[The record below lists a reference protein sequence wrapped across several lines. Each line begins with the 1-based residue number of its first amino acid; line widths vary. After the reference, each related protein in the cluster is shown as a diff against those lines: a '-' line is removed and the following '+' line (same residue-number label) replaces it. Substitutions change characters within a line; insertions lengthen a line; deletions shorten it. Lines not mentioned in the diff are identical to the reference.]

1 MKANKRIMTAI
12 AAISM
17 LSAATG
23 VTAFASNL
31 AKNDPKPEKETVIS
45 QDAEEATE
53 EAAEE
58 ATEEAAEEAPA
69 AEDAEAPV
77 AEDAE
82 APAVEDAEAPAVEDA
97 EAPAV
102 EEAEKPEKPVG
113 KHEIVDMIGAS
124 FDFDA
129 EDFKDA
135 DAKTS
140 WFEFC
145 KGGLKKDLEKPAKP
159 EKPAVEP
166 PKPVEKADEE
176 IEKPAKPEK
185 PAVEPPKPAEKADEE
200 IEKPAKPE
208 KPAVEPPKPI
218 ENGEKPEPPVPPVK
232 PEVEPP
238 KPHLHEGPKAP
249 EQEAA
254 ETVEAETEAVE
265 AE

>member
-53 EAAEE
+53 EA
-58 ATEEAAEEAPA
+58 PA
-69 AEDAEAPV
+69 

-166 PKPVEKADEE
+166 PKP
-176 IEKPAKPEK
+176 
-185 PAVEPPKPAEKADEE
+185 AEKADEE

>member
-12 AAISM
+12 TAISM

-69 AEDAEAPV
+69 AEDAEAPAV
-77 AEDAE
+77 EDAE

-185 PAVEPPKPAEKADEE
+185 PAVEPPKP
-200 IEKPAKPE
+200 
-208 KPAVEPPKPI
+208 I

>member
-45 QDAEEATE
+45 QEAEEATDEAAEKAAE

-58 ATEEAAEEAPA
+58 AAAPAVEEAEK
-69 AEDAEAPV
+69 
-77 AEDAE
+77 
-82 APAVEDAEAPAVEDA
+82 PAVEDAEAPAAEETEDA

-102 EEAEKPEKPVG
+102 EEAEKPEKPEKPVG

-166 PKPVEKADEE
+166 PKPAEKADEE

-185 PAVEPPKPAEKADEE
+185 PAVEPPKPADEA
-200 IEKPAKPE
+200 EKPQ
-208 KPAVEPPKPI
+208 
-218 ENGEKPEPPVPPVK
+218 PPVAPVK

-249 EQEAA
+249 EKEQAA
-254 ETVEAETEAVE
+254 ETVEAEAETVE

>member
-45 QDAEEATE
+45 QDAEEATDEAAEKAAE

-58 ATEEAAEEAPA
+58 AAAPAVEEAEKPAVEEA
-69 AEDAEAPV
+69 EK
-77 AEDAE
+77 
-82 APAVEDAEAPAVEDA
+82 PAVEDAEAPAAEETEDA

-166 PKPVEKADEE
+166 PKPAEKADEE

-185 PAVEPPKPAEKADEE
+185 PAVEPPKPADEA
-200 IEKPAKPE
+200 EKPQ
-208 KPAVEPPKPI
+208 
-218 ENGEKPEPPVPPVK
+218 PPVAPVK

-249 EQEAA
+249 EKEQAA
-254 ETVEAETEAVE
+254 ETVEAEAETVE